1 MNGIIN
7 VYKEKGFTSFDV
19 VAKLRGI
26 LKMKK
31 IGHTGT
37 LDPDAE
43 GVLPVCIGNATRL
56 CDMLTDKSKEYV
68 AQMRLGIVTDTQDM
82 TGKVISEQEVTCNEE
97 QVREAVLSFVGEY
110 AQVPPMYSALK
121 VNGQKLCDLARQ
133 GREVERAARNVHIH
147 EIEILSVELPVVR
160 MRVHCSKGT
169 YIRTL
174 CQDIGEK
181 LGCGACMQSLI
192 RTRVD
197 RFVLAEAKKLAEIEQ
212 YRDEGRLLE
221 LVVPVD
227 EVFEMY
233 PAVYVRPNAA
243 RLLDNGNPLYPKQTD
258 MTEELRNKLE
268 DGQRFRVYN
277 AQKVVCGVYN
287 YREQEKRLKPEKI
300 FYVPQNKADDQ
311 SKPV

>member
-19 VAKLRGI
+19 VAKMRGI

-68 AQMRLGIVTDTQDM
+68 AVMRLGIVTDTQDM
-82 TGKVISEQEVTCNEE
+82 TGKVLDERTVNCSEE

-110 AQVPPMYSALK
+110 DQIPPMYSALK

-133 GREVERAARNVHIH
+133 GKEVERAPRHIQIH
-147 EIEILSVELPVVR
+147 EIEIQRMALPEVT
-160 MRVHCSKGT
+160 MRVLCSKGT

-181 LGCGACMQSLI
+181 LGCGACMQSLV

-197 RFVLAEAKKLAEIEQ
+197 RFKIEDAKKLSEIEV
-212 YRDEGRLLE
+212 YRDEGRLSE
-221 LVVPVD
+221 LVAPVD
-227 EVFEMY
+227 SVFDKY
-233 PAVYVRPNAA
+233 PAVCIMPEAGK
-243 RLLDNGNPLYPKQTD
+243 LLDNGNPFMPEQTD
-258 MTEELRNKLE
+258 MEPQMISSLT
-268 DGQRFRVYN
+268 DGQRIRVYN
-277 AQKVVCGVYN
+277 VTGLFCGIYF
-287 YREQEKRLKPEKI
+287 YMEQEKRFKPEKI
-300 FYVPQNKADDQ
+300 FYVPAMG
-311 SKPV
+311 

>member
-26 LKMKK
+26 LKIKK

-43 GVLPVCIGNATRL
+43 GVLPVCIGNATKL

-68 AQMRLGIVTDTQDM
+68 AKMRLGIVTDTQDM
-82 TGKVISEQEVTCNEE
+82 TGSVLSKKEVQCSEE
-97 QVREAVLSFVGEY
+97 QVREAVLSFVGGY
-110 AQVPPMYSALK
+110 DQVPPMYSALK

-133 GREVERAARNVHIH
+133 GKEVERTARRVQIH
-147 EIEILSVELPVVR
+147 EIEIEEVALPVVK

-181 LGCGACMQSLI
+181 LGCGACMQSLV

-197 RFVLAEAKKLAEIEQ
+197 RFVIDEAKTLSEVEQ
-212 YRDEGRLLE
+212 YRDEERLSEVL
-221 LVVPVD
+221 VPVD
-227 EVFEMY
+227 AVFSQYPEVCVKPE
-233 PAVYVRPNAA
+233 AA
-243 RLLDNGNPLYPKQTD
+243 KLLDNGNPLYPKQTD
-258 MTEELRNKLE
+258 MTQELKNGLQ
-268 DGQRFRVYN
+268 DGQQVRVYN
-277 AQKVVCGVYN
+277 AQKVFCGIYA
-287 YREQEKRLKPEKI
+287 YYEREKRLKPEKI
-300 FYVPQNKADDQ
+300 FYVPEQEIKKNGT
-311 SKPV
+311 P

>member
-19 VAKLRGI
+19 IAKMRGI

-68 AQMRLGIVTDTQDM
+68 AVMRLGIVTDTQDM
-82 TGKVISEQEVTCNEE
+82 TGKVLDERPVNCSEE
-97 QVREAVLSFVGEY
+97 QVREAVLSFLGEY
-110 AQVPPMYSALK
+110 DQIPPMYSALK

-133 GREVERAARNVHIH
+133 GKKVERAPRHIQIH
-147 EIEILSVELPVVR
+147 EIEIQRMALPDVT
-160 MRVHCSKGT
+160 MRVLCSKGT

-181 LGCGACMQSLI
+181 LGCGACMQSLV

-197 RFVLAEAKKLAEIEQ
+197 RFQLADAKKLSEIEA

-227 EVFEMY
+227 AVFEQY
-233 PAVYVRPNAA
+233 PAVCIMPEGGK
-243 RLLDNGNPLYPKQTD
+243 LLDNGNPFMPEQTD
-258 MTEELRNKLE
+258 MEPQMIQSLT
-268 DGQRFRVYN
+268 DGQKIRVYN
-277 AQKVVCGVYN
+277 ADRVFCGIYFYV
-287 YREQEKRLKPEKI
+287 EQEKRFKPEKI
-300 FYVPQNKADDQ
+300 FYVPAMG
-311 SKPV
+311 